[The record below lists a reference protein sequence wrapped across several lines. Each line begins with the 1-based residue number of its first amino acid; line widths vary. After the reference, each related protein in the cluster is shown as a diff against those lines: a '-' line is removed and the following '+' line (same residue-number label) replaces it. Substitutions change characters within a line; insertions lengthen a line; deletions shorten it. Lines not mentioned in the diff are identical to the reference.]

1 MRISRIIWGPLPRL
15 FAQTLRCQYLVTPGQ
30 TTCTFPNS
38 ETNRETYGPHKT
50 RYRNQKKN
58 TTSIAP
64 LLQNITRNNG
74 SISVIQYPTNKGQ
87 SFDNLSFLKIKPNFP
102 APPYGYLGKIH
113 SEHKLHQQLLRDTA
127 TNWWSPRK
135 AIEKT
140 VAEEELDRY
149 RLSPRVWQ

>member
-1 MRISRIIWGPLPRL
+1 MLVLYGDFCPVSLPKPYVVNISLHQARL
-15 FAQTLRCQYLVTPGQ
+15 HALSQIPKPTGRHMVPTKRG
-30 TTCTFPNS
+30 T
-38 ETNRETYGPHKT
+38 ET
-50 RYRNQKKN
+50 KKN

-140 VAEEELDRY
+140 VAEKELDRY